1 MADHSTHPTQ
11 NAHHATEPIDAER
24 KKGAAELLVLSLLD
38 ERSRHGYELAQ
49 LIEQRSRGALTFHVS
64 SLYTLLYRLERRKLV
79 RGRWVEKPGER
90 RRRFYELTAAGV
102 KALAEEERQWRALV
116 AAVERVA
123 DLSISSVLAGEPGR
137 A

>member
-1 MADHSTHPTQ
+1 MTADSDQVPSQT
-11 NAHHATEPIDAER
+11 ADSIDAER

-38 ERSRHGYELAQ
+38 ERSRHGYELAR
-49 LIEQRSRGALTFHVS
+49 LIERRSQGVLTFHVS

-90 RRRFYELTAAGV
+90 RRRFYELTEGGRR
-102 KALAEEERQWRALV
+102 ALAEEQRQWRALV
-116 AAVERVA
+116 TAVA
-123 DLSISSVLAGEPGR
+123 QIAGLPAPSDSLAEAGH

>member
-1 MADHSTHPTQ
+1 MADTPTRR
-11 NAHHATEPIDAER
+11 AHHEPEPIDSER

-38 ERSRHGYELAQ
+38 ERSRHGYEIAQ

-90 RRRFYELTAAGV
+90 RRRFYELTAAGT
-102 KALAEEERQWRALV
+102 KALAEEQRQWRALV

-123 DLSISSVLAGEPGR
+123 DLSISSGLAGEPGR